1 MAATR
6 VRWWRWRR
14 NSLRRRSDV
23 FEACAGVAATCAI
36 VLGAPAAGLTAGQAV
51 DRSLQDTVRA
61 EHAARTQVGAVV
73 IKAGPREAPDP
84 DPESGRVRE
93 ERRDAVVR
101 WTAPDGRVHTAQ
113 VRVAADHGKGDRITM
128 WTDRS
133 GAVPVPAPLD
143 SRSAATHAMLAGI
156 GTFLAACVVGL
167 MARQVL
173 MWQLMRR
180 RLAEWERE
188 WAAAG
193 QSWGRAG
200 AGG

>member
-1 MAATR
+1 MAARR

-23 FEACAGVAATCAI
+23 FEACAGLAATCVI

-51 DRSLQDTVRA
+51 DNALQHTVRV
-61 EHAARTQVGAVV
+61 EHAARTQVRALVV
-73 IKAGPREAPDP
+73 KAGPREAADT

-93 ERRDAVVR
+93 ERRNAVVR
-101 WTAPDGRVHTAQ
+101 WNAPDGHAHTAH
-113 VRVAADHGKGDRITM
+113 VRVAADRGQGDHITL
-128 WTDRS
+128 WTDKA
-133 GAVPVPAPLD
+133 GAVPVAAPLD
-143 SRSAATHAMLAGI
+143 ARSATTHATLAGV
-156 GTFLAACVVGL
+156 GTFLAAIVVGL
-167 MARQVL
+167 MGRQVL

-193 QSWGRAG
+193 QNWGRAG